1 MSLVLKYRKVEL
13 RTILLCHLSL
23 QVNYSASK
31 LLGFLCYLMIAH
43 WYHCIFFLSSCLFG
57 CDAEMSLCLFC
68 CNDEMSPGGQSFVDF
83 GRYAYQILLEV
94 KKIFSSLPSLVDV
107 TIKEVSSKMQFECCC
122 YRCSCNRFRLL
133 TWSEE
138 TPLPHLPK

>member
-1 MSLVLKYRKVEL
+1 
-13 RTILLCHLSL
+13 
-23 QVNYSASK
+23 
-31 LLGFLCYLMIAH
+31 
-43 WYHCIFFLSSCLFG
+43 
-57 CDAEMSLCLFC
+57 MSLCLFC